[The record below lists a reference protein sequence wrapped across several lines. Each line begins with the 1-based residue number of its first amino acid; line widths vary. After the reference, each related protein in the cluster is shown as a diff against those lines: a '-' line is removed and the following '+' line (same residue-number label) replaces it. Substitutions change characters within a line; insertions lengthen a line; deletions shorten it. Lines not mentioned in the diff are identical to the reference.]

1 MIRGATDQTIK
12 TRSPASWILAEALD
26 DHCQLV
32 LKRLGWP
39 GRDGKHTTIR
49 TLGVTSCRRGEG
61 VSTVAAHL
69 ATAAA
74 ARQEGK
80 VVLVDANFCRPAVTQ
95 IFGVPTVPGL
105 FDCVIDDEPVLD
117 ALHPTT
123 MENLQVL
130 VSGKVQGSP
139 ARVYDA
145 ENLLD
150 VVADLAGNSVLTIF
164 DLPPVSEVSCAN
176 RLSAALDGIVLVVEA
191 EAVSWEVALRAKE
204 TLNRA
209 VAKIVGAILN
219 KRRESE

>member
-1 MIRGATDQTIK
+1 MITGAVHPTTK
-12 TRSPASWILAEALD
+12 KRSPASWTVAGTLD

-32 LKRLGWP
+32 LRQLGWP
-39 GRDGKHTTIR
+39 GDENKRRIR
-49 TLGVTSCRRGEG
+49 SLGVTSCHMGEG

-80 VVLVDANFCRPAVTQ
+80 VVLVDANLGRPAVTR
-95 IFGVPTVPGL
+95 IFGVPNSPGL
-105 FDCVIDDEPVLD
+105 VECVIEDESVVK

-123 MENLQVL
+123 MENLHVL
-130 VSGKVQGSP
+130 AAGKIHGSP

-150 VVADLAGNSVLTIF
+150 VVSDLAGDSALTIF
-164 DLPPVSEVSCAN
+164 DLPPVRQASCAN

-191 EAVSWEVALRAKE
+191 ETVPWEMALRVKE
-204 TLNRA
+204 ILNRA
-209 VAKIVGAILN
+209 GAKIVGAILN
-219 KRRESE
+219 KRREVA

>member
-1 MIRGATDQTIK
+1 MITGATDKAVQN
-12 TRSPASWILAEALD
+12 RSPASWTVAGSLD

-39 GRDGKHTTIR
+39 KPDGKHPIR
-49 TLGVTSCRRGEG
+49 TLGVTSCRDGEG

-69 ATAAA
+69 AAAAA

-80 VVLVDANFCRPAVTQ
+80 VILVDANLSRPAATR
-95 IFGVPTVPGL
+95 IFGVPHAPGL
-105 FDCVIDDEPVLD
+105 FESVVEEEPVCD

-123 MENLQVL
+123 MENLYVL
-130 VSGKVQGSP
+130 VSGKLRGSP

-164 DLPPVSEVSCAN
+164 DLPPVRQASCVN

-191 EAVSWEVALRAKE
+191 ESVPWDMALRVKE
-204 TLNRA
+204 ILNHA
-209 VAKIVGAILN
+209 GAKIVGAILN
-219 KRRESE
+219 KRREL